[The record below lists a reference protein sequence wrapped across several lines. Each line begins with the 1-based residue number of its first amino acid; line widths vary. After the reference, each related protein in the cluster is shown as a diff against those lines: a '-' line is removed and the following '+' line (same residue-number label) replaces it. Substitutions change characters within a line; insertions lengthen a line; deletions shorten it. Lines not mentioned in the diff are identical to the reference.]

1 MPPTV
6 NYITK
11 DELENEE
18 MKSSTQAWSEFHHTT
33 LSLFIGAS
41 RVSGRICNPHYSPL
55 RLSLN
60 VPKCLSTAKLS
71 NSGASKL
78 SSPFSG

>member
-18 MKSSTQAWSEFHHTT
+18 MKSSTQVGIPPHYAYLIHWRITCERPHLQF
-33 LSLFIGAS
+33 SLFTFKA
-41 RVSGRICNPHYSPL
+41 
-55 RLSLN
+55 
-60 VPKCLSTAKLS
+60 
-71 NSGASKL
+71 
-78 SSPFSG
+78 